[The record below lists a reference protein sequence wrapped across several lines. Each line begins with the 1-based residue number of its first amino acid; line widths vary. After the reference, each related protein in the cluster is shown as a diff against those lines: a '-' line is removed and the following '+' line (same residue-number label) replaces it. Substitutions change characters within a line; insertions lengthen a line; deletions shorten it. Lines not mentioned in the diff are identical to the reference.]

1 MPDMATKHE
10 DKGTDKKKGQ
20 HKGPPA
26 LFTFSRAYLLF
37 FVLAFVYLWLVVEPH
52 LIYHSFGTILPDAPM
67 FATGWSFFAGSLAVP
82 GGPVAYLSGFLSQGF
97 CFAWLGAAIIVLAG
111 FGLAELSR
119 RHLITAGLTQAHI
132 PATFPAIAFFLI
144 YSRYKHTLTLCL
156 AVSLGL
162 LLSLVFQRLP
172 WRRLPGRIVAFCLLA
187 AVGFWL
193 GGGGAVLVFAPLAAL
208 HAVRSRRDWA
218 TLAIGLPTGLV
229 ILWVLTESL
238 FLLPPRQAFVVLTP
252 FAPPPT
258 TSRNTFLE
266 VLTILLYSLTPLLVL
281 LVSVA
286 KGVFGRR
293 GPRPRPAPHA
303 RKGPTKHVP
312 MPRRRGL
319 AALARPA
326 LAAVPL
332 VVMALTLSLSHDPLR
347 KPFVLSNYHWSQK
360 QWDQLVELG
369 RRLPKGK
376 SNVFVNHAINRAL
389 YHTGRLPYDMF
400 HYPQEP
406 HALLLTHEQR
416 ESDLTQMML
425 TDLFLELGHVNMAQ
439 KLASELVT
447 TKHHLGAALERLGW
461 ICIIKGQPSAARIYL
476 NALRRDL
483 HFRGRAASLLHGL
496 DEGFGPEQAAYI
508 DRIRSCVRD
517 EMSGVTG
524 DEPVDEMLAALL
536 EQDPGNR
543 MAFEYLM
550 ACYLLTGRVD
560 RIAENVARL
569 RELGYPAI
577 PTLYEEAIL
586 IHYADPRRKAD
597 LAGFD
602 ISPETVRRYEAFL
615 SSRGA
620 MQSQNYQAML
630 HRLIRDFGTSYFFYF
645 SFGQVGLL

>member
-312 MPRRRGL
+312 MPRRRG
-319 AALARPA
+319 
-326 LAAVPL
+326 
-332 VVMALTLSLSHDPLR
+332 
-347 KPFVLSNYHWSQK
+347 
-360 QWDQLVELG
+360 
-369 RRLPKGK
+369 
-376 SNVFVNHAINRAL
+376 
-389 YHTGRLPYDMF
+389 
-400 HYPQEP
+400 
-406 HALLLTHEQR
+406 
-416 ESDLTQMML
+416 
-425 TDLFLELGHVNMAQ
+425 
-439 KLASELVT
+439 
-447 TKHHLGAALERLGW
+447 
-461 ICIIKGQPSAARIYL
+461 
-476 NALRRDL
+476 
-483 HFRGRAASLLHGL
+483 
-496 DEGFGPEQAAYI
+496 
-508 DRIRSCVRD
+508 
-517 EMSGVTG
+517 
-524 DEPVDEMLAALL
+524 
-536 EQDPGNR
+536 
-543 MAFEYLM
+543 
-550 ACYLLTGRVD
+550 
-560 RIAENVARL
+560 
-569 RELGYPAI
+569 
-577 PTLYEEAIL
+577 
-586 IHYADPRRKAD
+586 
-597 LAGFD
+597 
-602 ISPETVRRYEAFL
+602 
-615 SSRGA
+615 
-620 MQSQNYQAML
+620 
-630 HRLIRDFGTSYFFYF
+630 
-645 SFGQVGLL
+645 